1 MSRTKIALILFAL
14 ACVAL
19 SLLNASWIAPKPG
32 GRLVLVAHR
41 GVAQPIDRAAVPA
54 GGCSAAH
61 IAASGHNFIENT
73 LFSMQNAIRFGAR
86 GLALDVQASAD
97 GHAVIFRDPTL
108 ECRTDGSGRVRDRPL
123 AYLKTLDVGHG
134 YTADRGRSF
143 PLRSRGVGGMPTAE
157 DVLRPYGREQLI
169 FSLADPAAAEALVA
183 AFARAGVAIADNHGF
198 AGDSAT
204 LARLRRLTPAGWTL
218 GLGSSRRCFSD
229 YRMWGWTGLVPD
241 SCRGTALAI
250 PIESRWTTWGWPYR
264 FLDRM
269 AGAGARTLML
279 GEAAEGALV
288 GIERPEQFEE
298 VPWHYRGLLLI
309 EDMHGAGRALR
320 R

>member
-1 MSRTKIALILFAL
+1 MILFAL
-14 ACVAL
+14 ACAAL
-19 SLLNASWIAPKPG
+19 SLLNASWIAPKPA

-54 GGCSAAH
+54 DGCSAAH

-86 GLALDVQASAD
+86 GLALDVQSSAD
-97 GHAVIFRDPTL
+97 GHAVIFRDATL
-108 ECRTDGSGRVRDRPL
+108 ECRTDGSGRVSERPL
-123 AYLKTLDVGHG
+123 AYLKALDVGHG
-134 YTADRGRSF
+134 YTADGGRSF
-143 PLRSRGVGGMPTAE
+143 PLRGRGVGAMPTVE
-157 DVLRPYGREQLI
+157 EVLRPYGREQLI
-169 FSLADPAAAEALVA
+169 FSLADPAAADALVA

-198 AGDSAT
+198 MGDAAA
-204 LARLRRLTPAGWTL
+204 LERLRRLTAAGWTL
-218 GLGSSRRCFSD
+218 DLDASRSCLSD
-229 YRMWGWTGLVPD
+229 YRRWGWTGFVPD

-269 AGAGARTLML
+269 AGARARIVMI
-279 GEAAEGALV
+279 GEADDAAPV

-309 EDMHGAGRALR
+309 EDMHGAGRALQR
-320 R
+320 